1 MPIKT
6 ITAPGDTKGENL
18 VAHGSNYNTAHDAT
32 TATTAIQTDH
42 KFTLMAKS
50 GANYYVRRG
59 VLLYDF
65 RGAVLPAGIKV
76 LRAQLIVNDVS
87 ELAPQTGGDKVR
99 VAWMFNPNTFGAIHA
114 NDYSK
119 ARYQASTYTS
129 AQQLNNTA
137 DGEIINLNNRRLLN
151 QLQRAINNKTFL
163 HLVIRNELDYQD
175 TTPTGNNR
183 AWFDNVDDDNPAQL
197 RIFYQ
202 VISNRKFVGTGGGR
216 RASKSGFQGGHISS
230 GTSAG
235 FS

>member
-6 ITAPGDTKGENL
+6 ITAPGDSKGVNL
-18 VAHGSNYNTAHDAT
+18 LKTNTNYNTAHDAT
-32 TATTAIQTDH
+32 AAASVNTDH
-42 KFTLMAKS
+42 KFTLHAKAGS
-50 GANYYVRRG
+50 NYLIRRG
-59 VLLYDF
+59 ILLYDF
-65 RGAVLPAGIKV
+65 RGSVLPANIKV

-99 VAWMFNPNTFGAIHA
+99 VAWLFNPNTFGDTHA
-114 NDYSK
+114 NDYNK

-129 AQQLNNTA
+129 AQQINNGSS
-137 DGEIINLNNRRLLN
+137 GEVIRLDNRRLLN
-151 QLQRAINNKTFL
+151 QLQKAINTKTYL

-175 TTPTGNNR
+175 TTATGNNR
-183 AWFDNVDDDNPAQL
+183 AWFDNLDDDNPAQL

-202 VISNRKFVGTGGGR
+202 AIPNRRFVGTGGGR
-216 RASKSGFQGGHISS
+216 RASRSGFSAGHVSA